1 MLYQVHPAKLKKF
14 ITGDAGESEV
24 VENGEKE
31 PKQAVLSKDTKEKGD
46 TITIPLDLTIVYST
60 LSPMSV
66 AEKKMA
72 RDRSVFFTTGTTA
85 KR

>member
-1 MLYQVHPAKLKKF
+1 MLYQVRAAKLKKF

-31 PKQAVLSKDTKEKGD
+31 PKQVVMSKDTTEGGD
-46 TITIPLDLTIVYST
+46 AITIPLDLTIVYST

-66 AEKKMA
+66 AEKKIA
-72 RDRSVFFTTGTTA
+72 RDRSV
-85 KR
+85 

>member
-1 MLYQVHPAKLKKF
+1 VLYQVRAAKLKKF

-31 PKQAVLSKDTKEKGD
+31 PKQVVMSKDTTEGGD
-46 TITIPLDLTIVYST
+46 AITIPLDLTIVYST

-66 AEKKMA
+66 AEKKIA
-72 RDRSVFFTTGTTA
+72 RDRSV
-85 KR
+85 

>member
-1 MLYQVHPAKLKKF
+1 MLYQVRAAKLKKF

-31 PKQAVLSKDTKEKGD
+31 PKQVVMSEDTTEGGD
-46 TITIPLDLTIVYST
+46 AITIPLDLTIVYST

-66 AEKKMA
+66 AEKKIA
-72 RDRSVFFTTGTTA
+72 RDRSV
-85 KR
+85 